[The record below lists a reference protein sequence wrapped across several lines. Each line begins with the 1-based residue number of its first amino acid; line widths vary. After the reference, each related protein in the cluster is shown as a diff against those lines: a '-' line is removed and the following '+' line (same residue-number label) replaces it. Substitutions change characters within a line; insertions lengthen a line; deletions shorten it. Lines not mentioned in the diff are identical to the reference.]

1 MGNQFIPNYRAV
13 LFLGEETS
21 GKSDII
27 RDFLSRVP
35 TKIKQM
41 NENTVRIHVGQF
53 TKLSIVK

>member
-1 MGNQFIPNYRAV
+1 MGNQFIPNYRTV

-35 TKIKQM
+35 SKIKQI
-41 NENTVRIHVGQF
+41 NENTVLIHDGQF
-53 TKLSIVK
+53 TKLTIVK